1 MSVLSNVGTKIMLLF
16 WPIES
21 VIELV
26 YTTKQQTIPIAV
38 LSESIEYEMNS
49 RAVEFDVYDEEARKY
64 RQYVARQKALREL
77 ENRKLLALASGHR
90 VSFFR

>member
-16 WPIES
+16 WSVES
-21 VIELV
+21 VIEMA
-26 YTTKQQTIPIAV
+26 YTTKQQPIPIPG
-38 LSESIEYEMNS
+38 LSESVENEEKS

-64 RQYVARQKALREL
+64 RQYVARQKALHEL
-77 ENRKLLALASGHR
+77 EKRKLLALTSGHR

>member
-1 MSVLSNVGTKIMLLF
+1 MQTNVGTKIMLLF
-16 WPIES
+16 LSVES
-21 VIELV
+21 VIEMA
-26 YTTKQQTIPIAV
+26 YTTKQQTTPIAG
-38 LSESIEYEMNS
+38 LSESVENEEKR

-64 RQYVARQKALREL
+64 RQYVAWQKALREL